1 MGKRLEEADFI
12 KTVCIVLMVVFHL
25 AYIGDL
31 YPMVK
36 KFVYTFHMPA
46 FLMLSGYFLNVCK
59 SNRDFVR
66 SMWWL
71 FVPYAVFESAYVV
84 MASFLPTR
92 DAVDQ
97 LSFPLVLDKLFLHP
111 LGPYWYLHTLLLA
124 SVVSYV
130 LCRMLRFR
138 LPSFAVSILVAVVL
152 GVLSYA
158 TGILS
163 LPNVLYYA
171 FGFALSQMQ
180 IPWSRF
186 VRPSLW
192 SLLPLLLLAFF
203 PEGWDKTT
211 VVGIAIIYFMMSLL
225 QAIYMRLPFPLQ
237 QGSGIVGRNTLPI
250 LIFSP
255 IFTMGAKVLLPY
267 LSFDR
272 SGMLFL
278 VVATFLTLFGSLF
291 LTWLMD
297 GLHLSRYFWG
307 KSRMLSV

>member
-46 FLMLSGYFLNVCK
+46 FLMLSGYFLNVRK

-124 SVVSYV
+124 SVVSYS

-138 LPSFAVSILVAVVL
+138 LPSFAVSVLVAVVL

-192 SLLPLLLLAFF
+192 SLLPLLLLSFF

-211 VVGIAIIYFMMSLL
+211 VVGIAIVYFMMSLL
-225 QAIYMRLPFPLQ
+225 QAIYMRLPLPFQ

-278 VVATFLTLFGSLF
+278 VVATFLTLLGSLF

>member
-124 SVVSYV
+124 SVVSYS

-211 VVGIAIIYFMMSLL
+211 VVGIAIVYFMMSLL
-225 QAIYMRLPFPLQ
+225 QAIYMRLPLPLQ

>member
-124 SVVSYV
+124 SVVSYS

-203 PEGWDKTT
+203 PESWNKTT
-211 VVGIAIIYFMMSLL
+211 VVGIAIVYFMMSLL
-225 QAIYMRLPFPLQ
+225 QAIYMRLPLPLQ

-278 VVATFLTLFGSLF
+278 VAATFLTLFGSLF

>member
-46 FLMLSGYFLNVCK
+46 FLMLSGYFLNVRK

-124 SVVSYV
+124 SVVSYS

-138 LPSFAVSILVAVVL
+138 LPSFAVSVLVAVVL

-163 LPNVLYYA
+163 LPNVLYFA

-192 SLLPLLLLAFF
+192 SLLPLLLLSFF

-211 VVGIAIIYFMMSLL
+211 VVGIAIVYFMMSLL
-225 QAIYMRLPFPLQ
+225 QAIYMRLPLPFQ

-278 VVATFLTLFGSLF
+278 VVATFLTLLGSLF

>member
-138 LPSFAVSILVAVVL
+138 LSSFAVSILVAVVL
-152 GVLSYA
+152 GLLSYA

-225 QAIYMRLPFPLQ
+225 QAIYMRLPLPLQ

>member
-124 SVVSYV
+124 SVVSYS

-203 PEGWDKTT
+203 PESWNKTT
-211 VVGIAIIYFMMSLL
+211 VVGIAIVYFMMSLL
-225 QAIYMRLPFPLQ
+225 QAIYMRLPLPLQ

-297 GLHLSRYFWG
+297 GLHLSRYFLG

>member
-203 PEGWDKTT
+203 PESWNKTT
-211 VVGIAIIYFMMSLL
+211 VVGIAIVYFMMSLL
-225 QAIYMRLPFPLQ
+225 QAIYMRLPLPLQ

>member
-59 SNRDFVR
+59 SNRDFLR

-130 LCRMLRFR
+130 LCWMLRFR
-138 LPSFAVSILVAVVL
+138 LSSFAVSILVAVVL

-203 PEGWDKTT
+203 PESWNKTT
-211 VVGIAIIYFMMSLL
+211 VVGIAIVYFMMSLL
-225 QAIYMRLPFPLQ
+225 QAIYMRLPLPLQ

-278 VVATFLTLFGSLF
+278 VAATFLTLFGSLF

>member
-59 SNRDFVR
+59 SNRDFLR

-124 SVVSYV
+124 SVVSYS

-203 PEGWDKTT
+203 PESWNKTT
-211 VVGIAIIYFMMSLL
+211 VVGIAIVYFMMSLL
-225 QAIYMRLPFPLQ
+225 QAIYMRLPLPLQ

-278 VVATFLTLFGSLF
+278 VAATFLTLFGSLF

>member
-124 SVVSYV
+124 SVVSYS

-203 PEGWDKTT
+203 PESWNKTT
-211 VVGIAIIYFMMSLL
+211 VVGIAIVYFMMSLL
-225 QAIYMRLPFPLQ
+225 QAIYMRLPLPLQ

>member
-59 SNRDFVR
+59 SNRDFLR

-138 LPSFAVSILVAVVL
+138 LSSFAVSILVAVVL

-203 PEGWDKTT
+203 PESWNKTT
-211 VVGIAIIYFMMSLL
+211 VVGIAIVYFMMSLL
-225 QAIYMRLPFPLQ
+225 QAIYMRLPLPLQ

-278 VVATFLTLFGSLF
+278 IVATFLTLFGSLF

>member
-203 PEGWDKTT
+203 PKGWDKTT

-225 QAIYMRLPFPLQ
+225 QAIYMRLPLPLQ

>member
-59 SNRDFVR
+59 SNRDFLR

-124 SVVSYV
+124 SVVSYS

-203 PEGWDKTT
+203 PESWNKTT
-211 VVGIAIIYFMMSLL
+211 VVGIAIVYFMMSLL
-225 QAIYMRLPFPLQ
+225 QAIYMRLPLPLQ

>member
-138 LPSFAVSILVAVVL
+138 LSSFAVSILVAVVL

-203 PEGWDKTT
+203 PESWNKTT
-211 VVGIAIIYFMMSLL
+211 VVGIAIVYFMMSLL
-225 QAIYMRLPFPLQ
+225 QAIYMRLPLPLQ

>member
-59 SNRDFVR
+59 SNRDFLR

-97 LSFPLVLDKLFLHP
+97 LSFPLVLDKLFLDP

-138 LPSFAVSILVAVVL
+138 LSSFAVSILVAVVL

-203 PEGWDKTT
+203 PESWNKTT
-211 VVGIAIIYFMMSLL
+211 VVGIAIVYFMMSLL
-225 QAIYMRLPFPLQ
+225 QAIYMRLPLPLQ

-278 VVATFLTLFGSLF
+278 VAATFLTLFGSLF

>member
-59 SNRDFVR
+59 SNRDFLR

-138 LPSFAVSILVAVVL
+138 LSSFAVSILVAVVL

-203 PEGWDKTT
+203 PEGWNKTT
-211 VVGIAIIYFMMSLL
+211 VVGIAIVYFMMSLL
-225 QAIYMRLPFPLQ
+225 QAIYMRLPLPLQ

-278 VVATFLTLFGSLF
+278 VAATFLTLFGSLF

>member
-124 SVVSYV
+124 SVVSYS

-211 VVGIAIIYFMMSLL
+211 VVGIAIVYFMMSLL
-225 QAIYMRLPFPLQ
+225 QAIYMRLPLPLQ

-278 VVATFLTLFGSLF
+278 VAATFLTLFGSLF

>member
-1 MGKRLEEADFI
+1 
-12 KTVCIVLMVVFHL
+12 
-25 AYIGDL
+25 
-31 YPMVK
+31 
-36 KFVYTFHMPA
+36 MPA

-59 SNRDFVR
+59 SNRDFLR

-138 LPSFAVSILVAVVL
+138 LSSFAVSILVAVVL

-203 PEGWDKTT
+203 PESWNKTT
-211 VVGIAIIYFMMSLL
+211 VVGIAIVYFMMSLL
-225 QAIYMRLPFPLQ
+225 QAIYMRLPLPLQ

-278 VVATFLTLFGSLF
+278 VAATFLTLFGSLF

>member
-203 PEGWDKTT
+203 PESWNKTT
-211 VVGIAIIYFMMSLL
+211 VVGIAIVYFMMSLL
-225 QAIYMRLPFPLQ
+225 QAIYMRLPLPLQ

-278 VVATFLTLFGSLF
+278 VAATFLTLFGSLF

>member
-59 SNRDFVR
+59 SNRDFLR

-124 SVVSYV
+124 SVVSYS

-225 QAIYMRLPFPLQ
+225 QAIYMRLPLPLQ

>member
-225 QAIYMRLPFPLQ
+225 QAIYMRLPLPLQ

>member
-59 SNRDFVR
+59 SNRDFLR

-124 SVVSYV
+124 SVVSYS

-203 PEGWDKTT
+203 PESWNKTT
-211 VVGIAIIYFMMSLL
+211 VVGIAIVYFMMSLL
-225 QAIYMRLPFPLQ
+225 QAIYMRLPLPLQ

-291 LTWLMD
+291 LTWLLD

>member
-124 SVVSYV
+124 SVVSYS

-138 LPSFAVSILVAVVL
+138 LSSFAVSVLVAVVL
-152 GVLSYA
+152 ELLSYA
-158 TGILS
+158 TDIFS

-203 PEGWDKTT
+203 PESWNKTT
-211 VVGIAIIYFMMSLL
+211 VVGIAIVYFMMSLL
-225 QAIYMRLPFPLQ
+225 QAIYMRLPLPLQ

>member
-124 SVVSYV
+124 SVVSYS

-211 VVGIAIIYFMMSLL
+211 VVGIAIVYFMMSLL
-225 QAIYMRLPFPLQ
+225 QAIYMRLPLPLQ

-278 VVATFLTLFGSLF
+278 IVATFLTLFGSLF

>member
-46 FLMLSGYFLNVCK
+46 FLMLSGYFLNVRK

-124 SVVSYV
+124 SVVSYS

-138 LPSFAVSILVAVVL
+138 LPSFAVSVLVAVVL

-163 LPNVLYYA
+163 LPNVLYFA

-192 SLLPLLLLAFF
+192 SLLPLLLLSFF

-211 VVGIAIIYFMMSLL
+211 VVGIAIVYFMMSLL
-225 QAIYMRLPFPLQ
+225 QAIYMRLPLPFQ

-278 VVATFLTLFGSLF
+278 VVATFLTLLGSLF

-307 KSRMLSV
+307 KNRMLSV

>member
-59 SNRDFVR
+59 SNRDFLR

-138 LPSFAVSILVAVVL
+138 LSSFAVSILVAVVL
-152 GVLSYA
+152 GLLSYA
-158 TGILS
+158 TDILS

-203 PEGWDKTT
+203 PESWNKTT
-211 VVGIAIIYFMMSLL
+211 VVGIAIVYFMMSLL
-225 QAIYMRLPFPLQ
+225 QAIYMRLPLPLQ

-278 VVATFLTLFGSLF
+278 VAATFLTLFGSLF

>member
-124 SVVSYV
+124 SVVSYS

-225 QAIYMRLPFPLQ
+225 QAIYMRLPLPLQ

>member
-124 SVVSYV
+124 SVVSYS

-225 QAIYMRLPFPLQ
+225 QAIYMRLPLPLQ

-307 KSRMLSV
+307 KNRMLSV

>member
-59 SNRDFVR
+59 SNRDFLR

-138 LPSFAVSILVAVVL
+138 LSSFAVSILVAVVL

-203 PEGWDKTT
+203 PESWNKTT
-211 VVGIAIIYFMMSLL
+211 VVGIAIVYFMMSLL
-225 QAIYMRLPFPLQ
+225 QAIYMRLPLPLQ

>member
-46 FLMLSGYFLNVCK
+46 FLMLSGYFLNVRK

-66 SMWWL
+66 SMCWL

-124 SVVSYV
+124 SVVSYS

-138 LPSFAVSILVAVVL
+138 LPSFAVSVLVAVVL

-180 IPWSRF
+180 IPWNRF

-192 SLLPLLLLAFF
+192 SLLPLLLLSFF

-211 VVGIAIIYFMMSLL
+211 VVGIAIVYFMMSLL
-225 QAIYMRLPFPLQ
+225 QAIYMRLPLPFQ

-278 VVATFLTLFGSLF
+278 VVATFLTLLGSLF

>member
-59 SNRDFVR
+59 SNRDFLR

-138 LPSFAVSILVAVVL
+138 LSSFAVSILVAVVL

-225 QAIYMRLPFPLQ
+225 QAIYMRLPLPLQ

>member
-59 SNRDFVR
+59 SNRDFLR

-138 LPSFAVSILVAVVL
+138 LSSFAVSILVAVVL

-203 PEGWDKTT
+203 PESWNKTT
-211 VVGIAIIYFMMSLL
+211 VVGIAIVYFMMSLL
-225 QAIYMRLPFPLQ
+225 QAIYMRLPLPLQ

-278 VVATFLTLFGSLF
+278 VAATFLTLFGSLF

>member
-124 SVVSYV
+124 SVVSYS

-225 QAIYMRLPFPLQ
+225 QAIYMRLPLPLQ

-278 VVATFLTLFGSLF
+278 IVATFLTLFGSLF